1 MFLIND
7 IIISDSLFEEHFQC
21 DMEKCK
27 GACCWEGDYGAPMTH
42 GEIRE
47 TEKILD
53 KVLPLLPE
61 ENKEKIEKEG
71 FSKYYKIPADVTL
84 QSGSGGVGGVEK
96 DFIGTNLMKDGS
108 CVFLVKNE
116 RGIGYC
122 ALETLY
128 RQGKTDWKK
137 PVSCELFPVRVNKSD
152 IQGFEALNY
161 YEWDLCSQAC
171 ELGKKN
177 KMPVFKFV
185 KNALIRKYGENFYQE
200 MEIAYEESQKNKNDE

>member
-1 MFLIND
+1 MFLIKD
-7 IIISDSLFEEHFQC
+7 ILVSDSLFEEHFEC

-27 GACCWEGDYGAPMTH
+27 GACCWEGDYGAPVTH

-47 TEKILD
+47 IEKIID
-53 KVLPLLPE
+53 KVLPLLPDDH
-61 ENKEKIEKEG
+61 KEKIEKEG
-71 FSKYYKIPADVTL
+71 YSKYFKLPPDTTL
-84 QSGSGGVGGVEK
+84 QSSKGGVGGVEV
-96 DFIGTNLMKDGS
+96 DFIGTNLMEDGS

-116 RGIGYC
+116 QGIGLC

-128 RQGKTDWKK
+128 RQGETDWKK
-137 PVSCELFPVRVNKSD
+137 PISCELFPVRINKSD

-177 KMPVFKFV
+177 KTPVFKFV
-185 KNALIRKYGENFYQE
+185 KNALIRKYGEDFYQE
-200 MEIAYEESQKNKNDE
+200 MEMAYDESKKV

>member
-1 MFLIND
+1 MFLIKD
-7 IIISDSLFEEHFQC
+7 ILVSDTLFEEHFQC

-27 GACCWEGDYGAPMTH
+27 GACCWEGDFGAPMTH

-47 TEKILD
+47 IEKILP

-61 ENKEKIEKEG
+61 SHQERIDKDG
-71 FSKYYKIPADVTL
+71 FSKYYEIPKDVTL
-84 QSGSGGVGGVEK
+84 QSGRGGTGGVEK
-96 DFIGTNLMKDGS
+96 DFIGTNLMDDGS

-116 RGIGYC
+116 QGIGYC

-128 RQGKTDWKK
+128 RDGETDWKK
-137 PVSCELFPVRVNKSD
+137 PISCELFPVRVNKSE

-171 ELGKKN
+171 ELGEKN

-185 KNALIRKYGENFYQE
+185 KNAIIRKYGEDFYQE
-200 MEIAYEESQKNKNDE
+200 MEIAYDESKKSDK